1 MKYSYILFLPVCL
14 CALLCLCACSSRQ
27 QVRVI
32 GFSQCSEDD
41 WRTAMNKEAL
51 QEASFHPGIELRIKS
66 VKDDTQQQIKD
77 VEQFIADRVDLIVLA
92 PNEAEPLVQVVE
104 DALAAGIPVV
114 LADRKIASDNYSAFV
129 GADNYQI
136 GHDAGIYIAERL
148 GGRGRVFE
156 IQGLRSSTSAA
167 ERHMGFME
175 AIRAYPGIEVVA
187 SVDGGWFRD
196 MAQAATERFMA
207 GQQEADL
214 IFAHNDQMALG
225 ASSAY
230 AKAGKSRPYIV
241 GIDALAGPNGGI
253 QMVLDGRIDATFLY
267 PTGGERIIQTALSI
281 LNGQSYS
288 RDNKL
293 YTAVVDKTNARV
305 LKLQTDQIV
314 KQQGNM
320 EKLDRALDESL
331 SQYAT
336 QRFLLYGS
344 LCVLVIILGL
354 LAMLVRAY
362 RKSNRTN
369 RLLKER
375 NAVISKQ
382 ACELAEQRDRLAML
396 SKDLE
401 EATQAKLVFF
411 TNVSHEFRTPLTL
424 ISGPLDQL
432 IEHEQL
438 SESGKYMALLM
449 RQNLKELQRL
459 IDQLIDFRKVENG
472 KMEMAFVYGD
482 FKAFVEGITKS
493 FEQLA
498 NGKHLHLSFVAP
510 PEDCFLWFDA
520 DKMEKI
526 FYNLLSNAFKYTPEN
541 GRVTVSLSCV
551 ADFRGKKAVQVQ
563 VSDTGKGIP
572 KEHLPHV
579 FERFYKVDDAASG
592 SGIGLNLAKMLVE
605 LHDGSISVESE
616 YGKGT
621 CFTVV
626 IPREEHGATADVALP
641 EADVLHVDTKSERG
655 EMWQQYATDNII
667 AADNQEVDAGMPLVL
682 IVEDNADM
690 RLYLKILLSD
700 AYTTI
705 EAENGV
711 VGLQLAM
718 RQIPELIV
726 SDVMMD
732 EMNGFELCKQL
743 KNNLSTCHIPVILL
757 TACSLDEQR
766 VEGFES
772 GADAY
777 IPKPFNDKLLK
788 IRIRKLIENRAH
800 MKEYFRENLTFGEGK
815 KSLTG
820 MDKTFMDKFRQ
831 IVMDNLSDNELSVDE
846 IGRQIGLS
854 RIQLYRK
861 IKALTNYA
869 PNELVRIIRLKEAER
884 LLIHTEMTISEVA
897 YETGFSSPA
906 YFAKCFR
913 EYFKESPTAY
923 LEHVKPKR

>member
-1 MKYSYILFLPVCL
+1 MLINLFVINGLYVNLTKYY
-14 CALLCLCACSSRQ
+14 
-27 QVRVI
+27 
-32 GFSQCSEDD
+32 
-41 WRTAMNKEAL
+41 
-51 QEASFHPGIELRIKS
+51 
-66 VKDDTQQQIKD
+66 
-77 VEQFIADRVDLIVLA
+77 
-92 PNEAEPLVQVVE
+92 
-104 DALAAGIPVV
+104 
-114 LADRKIASDNYSAFV
+114 
-129 GADNYQI
+129 
-136 GHDAGIYIAERL
+136 
-148 GGRGRVFE
+148 
-156 IQGLRSSTSAA
+156 
-167 ERHMGFME
+167 
-175 AIRAYPGIEVVA
+175 
-187 SVDGGWFRD
+187 
-196 MAQAATERFMA
+196 
-207 GQQEADL
+207 
-214 IFAHNDQMALG
+214 
-225 ASSAY
+225 
-230 AKAGKSRPYIV
+230 
-241 GIDALAGPNGGI
+241 
-253 QMVLDGRIDATFLY
+253 
-267 PTGGERIIQTALSI
+267 
-281 LNGQSYS
+281 
-288 RDNKL
+288 
-293 YTAVVDKTNARV
+293 
-305 LKLQTDQIV
+305 
-314 KQQGNM
+314 
-320 EKLDRALDESL
+320 
-331 SQYAT
+331 
-336 QRFLLYGS
+336 
-344 LCVLVIILGL
+344 
-354 LAMLVRAY
+354 
-362 RKSNRTN
+362 
-369 RLLKER
+369 
-375 NAVISKQ
+375 
-382 ACELAEQRDRLAML
+382 
-396 SKDLE
+396 
-401 EATQAKLVFF
+401 
-411 TNVSHEFRTPLTL
+411 
-424 ISGPLDQL
+424 
-432 IEHEQL
+432 
-438 SESGKYMALLM
+438 
-449 RQNLKELQRL
+449 
-459 IDQLIDFRKVENG
+459 
-472 KMEMAFVYGD
+472 
-482 FKAFVEGITKS
+482 
-493 FEQLA
+493 
-498 NGKHLHLSFVAP
+498 
-510 PEDCFLWFDA
+510 
-520 DKMEKI
+520 
-526 FYNLLSNAFKYTPEN
+526 FKYTPEN

-641 EADVLHVDTKSERG
+641 EADVLQVEPKSERG

-815 KSLTG
+815 KSLAG

-884 LLIHTEMTISEVA
+884 LLTHTEMTISEVA